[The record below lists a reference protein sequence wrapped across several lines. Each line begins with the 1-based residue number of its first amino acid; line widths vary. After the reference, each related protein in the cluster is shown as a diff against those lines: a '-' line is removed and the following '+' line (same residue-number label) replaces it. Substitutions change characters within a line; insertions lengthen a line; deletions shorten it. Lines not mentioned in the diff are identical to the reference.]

1 MKVMSMHCLITIAF
15 ATAGFATSPATAAT
29 PPAQHSLASQAKL
42 TRAAAERIA
51 LAKVPSGAVKTAEL
65 EREHGTLVWSF
76 DIAVPGSKDIHEVQV
91 DAKNGM
97 IVASEIETPDAQ
109 ARERAADKRERAAST
124 RQH

>member
-1 MKVMSMHCLITIAF
+1 M
-15 ATAGFATSPATAAT
+15 P
-29 PPAQHSLASQAKL
+29 LA
-42 TRAAAERIA
+42 
-51 LAKVPSGAVKTAEL
+51 